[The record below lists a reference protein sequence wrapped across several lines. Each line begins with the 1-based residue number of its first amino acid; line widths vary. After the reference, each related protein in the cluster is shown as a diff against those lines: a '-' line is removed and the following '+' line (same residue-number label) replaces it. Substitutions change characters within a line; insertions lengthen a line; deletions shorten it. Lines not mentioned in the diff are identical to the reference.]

1 MSHPRHL
8 IGPNPDGPGKRERV
22 PRQSLSQVASGL
34 NPVRTIRQKAVNVGL
49 DAFKAVIVGLSALP
63 RSIKQAIVFSHD
75 LGACV
80 VTMYLAYCLRFGAM
94 VPLAEPV
101 RISTVAAIV
110 CWTVAALLSGV
121 YSNIFR
127 FTGRGAIL
135 ILARATGLAAVGL
148 VLILGTGWIDNVP
161 RTVSIIAP
169 AILLIYLFVSRV
181 TIRYVMIDVLE
192 QFDFVGS
199 VRRLAIYGSGAAAQ
213 QVAGSIGHERG
224 IHLVSFIDHAGKR
237 AGSKI
242 NGKPVWSRDDL
253 EKKVRD
259 FDISDIVIA
268 LPDLSRTKRN
278 KIVEQLK
285 ELKVRVML
293 LPPVMHVLD
302 GRISISDLREIQIED
317 VLGRAQVPPDE
328 ALVGAAIHDRTVL
341 VTGAGGSIGSELC
354 RQIMAF
360 GPRRLILAEMA
371 EFSLYAIERE
381 LRETMAAGSIRT
393 VEIVPRLVDV
403 TDRRGVDALFAECRP
418 QTVFHAAAY
427 KHVPLIEANPL
438 AGLQN
443 NLFGTLNC
451 ALAAEEGRVE
461 RFVLISTDKAVR
473 PTNVMGASKRGC
485 ELILQGLSARGS
497 NTRFAM
503 VRFGNVLGS
512 SGSVVPL
519 FREQIARGG
528 PITITHRDI
537 TRFFM
542 TIPEA
547 ALLVMQAGAMAVG
560 GEVYVLDMGEPV
572 RIHDLA
578 ETMIKV
584 SGSTVR
590 SPANPE
596 GDIEIVEI
604 GLRPGEKLFEEL
616 LIGNDPQPTG
626 HPRIMQAREAS
637 LDWNDVE
644 ELMARFDRAIEIN
657 DVAQAVYLIGRMVP
671 EYQPSGPE
679 VCMIA

>member
-1 MSHPRHL
+1 MSHYQRF
-8 IGPNPDGPGKRERV
+8 GRGTFQRV
-22 PRQSLSQVASGL
+22 LEVALSATNTAL
-34 NPVRTIRQKAVNVGL
+34 
-49 DAFKAVIVGLSALP
+49 VGLSGLP
-63 RSIKQAIVFSHD
+63 RWAKQLVVFSHD
-75 LGACV
+75 ILACV

-94 VPLAEPV
+94 VPFAEPLQ
-101 RISTVAAIV
+101 ISAAAAAIA
-110 CWTVAALLSGV
+110 WTASALLAGV
-121 YSNIFR
+121 YANIFR
-127 FTGRGAIL
+127 FAGRGAIL
-135 ILARATGLAAVGL
+135 TLARATGLAATIL
-148 VLILGTGWIDNVP
+148 VAVLGTGWIDNVP

-169 AILLIYLFVSRV
+169 ALLLIYLFVSRV
-181 TIRYVMIDVLE
+181 TIRYIMIDVLE

-213 QVAGSIGHERG
+213 QVAGAIGHERG
-224 IHLVSFIDHAGKR
+224 IFLVSFIDHSGKR

-242 NGKPVWSRDDL
+242 NGKPVWSRD
-253 EKKVRD
+253 EVAKKIRD
-259 FDISDIVIA
+259 FDISDIIIA
-268 LPDLSRTKRN
+268 LPDVSRTRRN
-278 KIVEQLK
+278 RILEQLK

-293 LPPVMHVLD
+293 VPAVMHVLE
-302 GRISISDLREIQIED
+302 GKISFSDIREIQIED

-328 ALVGAAIHDRTVL
+328 ALVGAAIHGRTVL

-354 RQIMAF
+354 RQIVAF
-360 GPRRLILAEMA
+360 GPKCLILAEMA
-371 EFSLYAIERE
+371 EFALYSIERE
-381 LRETMAAGSIRT
+381 LLEAMAAGSIQP
-393 VEIVPRLVDV
+393 VEIVPKLIDV
-403 TDRRGVDALFAECRP
+403 TDRRAVNSLFEQCRP

-438 AGLQN
+438 AGLN
-443 NLFGTLNC
+443 NNMSGTRNC
-451 ALAAEEGRVE
+451 ALAAHEWDVE

-473 PTNVMGASKRGC
+473 PTNIMGASKRGC

-497 NTRFAM
+497 ATRFAM

-528 PITITHRDI
+528 PVTITHREI

-547 ALLVMQAGAMAVG
+547 ALLVMQAGAMTVG

-572 RIHDLA
+572 RISDLA

-584 SGSTVR
+584 SGATVR
-590 SPANPE
+590 TPSNPE

-604 GLRPGEKLFEEL
+604 GLRPGEKLYEEL

-626 HPRIMQAREAS
+626 HPRIMQAREDS
-637 LDWNDVE
+637 LEWAEVE
-644 ELMARFDRAIEIN
+644 ELMASLARAVEAS
-657 DVAQAVYLIGRMVP
+657 DVGQAVELIGRMVP
-671 EYQPSGPE
+671 EYRPNRQ
-679 VCMIA
+679 